1 MKKPTHRLFRGALAA
16 AALSLVV
23 TACAEDTGSNG
34 TSNAG
39 GESIEYGADKSEYI
53 DALADMDEVELVIQS
68 TGPKDS
74 ATGRRFEDYAAA
86 VDEWSGGK
94 ISFEFIYSNGAAGPT
109 ETHEAIADGRIDV
122 GSVMPSLLP
131 DEFPVTNNLWNLS
144 HLGRQTPVDSM
155 LQWHGIIFELAT
167 LTDEIDTEYEDRGM
181 KLLLPGFGSGAYM
194 PYCGD
199 RATSLDA
206 LKNRGI
212 ASQSR
217 HQNAQAQAL
226 GMKPSSI
233 AYTEMY
239 ESLERGVIDC
249 AMTTVTGAALGG
261 YIDSVPYPVFDP
273 EVGFNSPGGS
283 IAMSIDKWNDL
294 PLPAQQLMI
303 DRLDVLMQANFE
315 GAWENAAAATQQVL
329 DAGGEFVNFDDDA
342 RDALVATNEKLESDV
357 ANSDALGD
365 GEAFLAAAKE
375 AEARWAETV
384 AGLDIEGLD
393 TSYEDFPEWHANGV
407 PDLQS
412 YFDVLWKDVVADRRP
427 S

>member
-1 MKKPTHRLFRGALAA
+1 MKNRPNRLVRGALAA
-16 AALSLVV
+16 AALSLAV
-23 TACAEDTGSNG
+23 TACAEDSGSSG
-34 TSNAG
+34 ATNAG
-39 GESIEYGADKSEYI
+39 GESIEYGAEKSEYV
-53 DALADMDEVELVIQS
+53 DALADMDPVELVIQS

-74 ATGRRFEDYAAA
+74 ATGRRFEDYAEA

-94 ISFEFIYSNGAAGPT
+94 ITFEFIYSNGAAGPT
-109 ETHEAIADGRIDV
+109 ETHEAIADGRIDI
-122 GSVMPSLLP
+122 GSVMPSLIP

-167 LTDEIDTEYEDRGM
+167 LTDEIDAEYEDHGM

-194 PYCGD
+194 PYCGEES
-199 RATSLDA
+199 TSLDD
-206 LKNRGI
+206 LKNKGI

-217 HQNAQAQAL
+217 HQNAQAEAL

-233 AYTEMY
+233 AYTEMF

-249 AMTTVTGAALGG
+249 AITTVTGAALGG
-261 YIDSVPYPVFDP
+261 YIESVPYPTFDP

-315 GAWENAAAATQQVL
+315 GAWDNAAAAVQQVL
-329 DAGGEFVNFDDDA
+329 DAGGTFSNFDEDA
-342 RDALVATNEKLESDV
+342 KAALVETNQELEAEV

-365 GEAFLAAAKE
+365 GEAFLEAARE

-384 AGLDIEGLD
+384 AGLDIKGLD
-393 TSYEDFPEWHANGV
+393 TSYEEFPEWHDNGV
-407 PDLQS
+407 PDLQP
-412 YFDVLWKDVVADRRP
+412 YFDVLWEDVVADRRP

>member
-1 MKKPTHRLFRGALAA
+1 MKNRPNRLVRGALAA
-16 AALSLVV
+16 VALSLAV
-23 TACAEDTGSNG
+23 TACAENSDSSG
-34 TSNAG
+34 TNAG
-39 GESIEYGADKSEYI
+39 GESIEYGAEKDAYV
-53 DALADMDEVELVIQS
+53 DALADMEPVELVIQS

-74 ATGRRFEDYAAA
+74 ATGRRFEDYANA
-86 VDEWSGGK
+86 VDEWSDGK
-94 ISFEFIYSNGAAGPT
+94 INFEFIYSNGAAGPT
-109 ETHEAIADGRIDV
+109 ETHQAIADGRIDI
-122 GSVMPSLLP
+122 GSVMPSLIP

-167 LTDEIDTEYEDRGM
+167 LTDEIDAEYEDQGM

-199 RATSLDA
+199 ASTSLGDFES
-206 LKNRGI
+206 KGI

-226 GMKPSSI
+226 GMSPASI
-233 AYTEMY
+233 AYTEMF
-239 ESLERGVIDC
+239 ESLQRGVIDC
-249 AMTTVTGAALGG
+249 ALTTVTGAALGG
-261 YIDSVPYPVFDP
+261 YIESVPYPVFDP

-294 PLPAQQLMI
+294 PLAAQQLMI

-315 GAWENAAAATQQVL
+315 GAWDNAASAVEQVS
-329 DAGGEFVNFDDDA
+329 DAGGEFLNLDA
-342 RDALVATNEKLESDV
+342 DAKAALVATNEELEAEV
-357 ANSDALGD
+357 AESDALGD
-365 GEAFLAAAKE
+365 GEAFLQAAKE
-375 AEARWAETV
+375 AEVRWAETV

-393 TSYEDFPEWHANGV
+393 TSYEEFLEWHANGV
-407 PDLQS
+407 PDLQP
-412 YFDVLWKDVVADRRP
+412 YFDALWEDVVEDRRP